1 MRRPVTPDA
10 EVEALAARAAAG
22 GPLTADEAERLCAG
36 DVLVL
41 GGIADGI
48 RASLHGD
55 HVALVKVVALSW
67 TGGDAPAAPPSEPP
81 DEVRL
86 EGALPEGS
94 TLADVRATLDRARA
108 AAPGAAV
115 RAVRPAEVVA
125 LARAAGLPPRVAISR
140 LEDAGLTT
148 TALPSPADDAA
159 ATLEGLLAAR
169 GAGLPLDA
177 AVLYGPRV
185 SPADLARV
193 LLGIRTASAAGSPF
207 RSAVPV
213 PDSLPEQSPLTGTTG
228 LEDLRVLACARI
240 LLPGVPRVA
249 VEASLLGPKLA
260 AVALSFGA
268 DTLAGAACVPTGR
281 LVAEDAEK
289 PRPFNVDRARRLLAE
304 AGRVPVAPPPFPERG
319 A

>member
-1 MRRPVTPDA
+1 MTRPATPDA

-22 GPLTADEAERLCAG
+22 GPISAAEAERICAG

-48 RASLHGD
+48 RAARHGNR
-55 HVALVKVVALSW
+55 VSLVKVLVLPW
-67 TGGDAPAAPPSEPP
+67 TGGGDPPEPSADPP

-86 EGALPEGS
+86 EGPIPEGAN
-94 TLADVRATLDRARA
+94 LADVRATLARARA

-115 RAVRPAEVVA
+115 RAVRPAEIPA
-125 LARAAGLPPRVAISR
+125 LARAAGLPPRVAVSR
-140 LEDAGLTT
+140 LEDAGLATL
-148 TALPSPADDAA
+148 ALPSPADDPA
-159 ATLEGLLAAR
+159 LSREGLLAAR
-169 GAGLPLDA
+169 GAGLALDA
-177 AVLYGPRV
+177 AVVYGPRL
-185 SPADLARV
+185 STSALAAA
-193 LLGIRTASAAGSPF
+193 LLALRAAAGEGSPF
-207 RSAVPV
+207 RCAVPV

-249 VEASLLGPKLA
+249 AEAALLGPKLA

-281 LVAEDAEK
+281 LVAEDAEQ
-289 PRPFNVDRARRLLAE
+289 PRPFNADRARRLLAE
-304 AGRVPVAPPPFPERG
+304 AGRVPVAPPPFPERE